1 MKKMDNCIVTI
12 SMQDGKLKIQAEK
25 VSLVE
30 LATLSG
36 YFQTFIGIE
45 AVKRGMDLD
54 TAKDNLLEVC
64 LTASQQLDEII
75 RKG

>member
-1 MKKMDNCIVTI
+1 M
-12 SMQDGKLKIQAEK
+12 
-25 VSLVE
+25 E